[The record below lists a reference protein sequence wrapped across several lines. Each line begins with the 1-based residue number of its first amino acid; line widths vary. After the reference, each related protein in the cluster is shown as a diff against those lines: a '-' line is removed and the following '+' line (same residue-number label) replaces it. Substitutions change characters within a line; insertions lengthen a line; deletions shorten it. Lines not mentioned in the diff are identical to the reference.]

1 MALNSV
7 VKISAFIGRAVNT
20 IGANELEHAREYRA
34 RATSLRRQ
42 QWAAQ
47 AATLVQ

>member
-7 VKISAFIGRAVNT
+7 VKTSAFIGRAVNT

-34 RATSLRRQ
+34 TSLRRQ